1 MLIYLRNL
9 DSAAIDKPDI
19 TEIKTSIRVS
29 KHITN
34 AVVGKKKRTE
44 RKKKKK
50 LSKNKDKV
58 THTYVILVASYLFN
72 VAFTHYFVLSS

>member
-9 DSAAIDKPDI
+9 DSTAIDKPDI

-34 AVVGKKKRTE
+34 VVVEKKKN
-44 RKKKKK
+44 RKEKRRNYQKIKIK
-50 LSKNKDKV
+50 
-58 THTYVILVASYLFN
+58 
-72 VAFTHYFVLSS
+72 

>member
-34 AVVGKKKRTE
+34 AVVEKKKNRK
-44 RKKKKK
+44 KKKKK

-58 THTYVILVASYLFN
+58 TQTYVILAASYLFN
-72 VAFTHYFVLSS
+72 VSFTHYFVLSS

>member
-44 RKKKKK
+44 RNRKKKKEEIIK
-50 LSKNKDKV
+50 K
-58 THTYVILVASYLFN
+58 
-72 VAFTHYFVLSS
+72 

>member
-34 AVVGKKKRTE
+34 VVVEKKKN
-44 RKKKKK
+44 RKEKKKK

-58 THTYVILVASYLFN
+58 THTYVILADSYLFN

>member
-1 MLIYLRNL
+1 M

-34 AVVGKKKRTE
+34 AVVEKKKNRK
-44 RKKKKK
+44 KKKKK

-58 THTYVILVASYLFN
+58 THTYAILAASYLFN